1 MIRRIA
7 AAGFLL
13 LAVSSP
19 AAADAE
25 SEALFRNFV
34 AWVDASNEWSA
45 TVSVVRSEGRDTFA
59 EGLVFSREAPHVGI
73 SIEEVRLKD
82 LKERAGGG
90 FTAAEM
96 EMTAGAVL
104 GEGFEAAI
112 PSAELWGVALPSLAG
127 VTLDPAH
134 LMTSM
139 SRFYTLAAEGELAEM
154 SVPEISLTQSAQ
166 TPDSTTQ
173 FEVEAVYRGLSLAEM
188 ADGVIRRQ
196 EIGPISI
203 SSNKVGEEFELE
215 IEKGEADRVDI
226 GAFAH
231 ILDPTAYRNGRGDNI
246 WRPLTSRIVY
256 RGLSGSG
263 EDGTTFKVDEMAIE
277 GVDGRQTEKPFTDVW
292 DRIIDASVPEDMKDD
307 LAIEALTSIFGA
319 WRVGTIRLDG
329 TSLEA
334 PKDNVSFS
342 LASLSASGWS
352 NAGLDSF
359 LLKGLRGRSPDGFLT
374 LQTLELAGFI
384 SPDLK
389 ALMKFAALEKEIDP
403 AKHADA
409 IKAAFAALPRLAH
422 FGLHD
427 AAAGKSEAESASLAN
442 FTVDFADWNPI
453 YAGATDIRLE
463 GLTVPRALLELDMET
478 SAMLDTLGYDELVIG
493 ASLSDRWDPETGTD
507 DATWTLSLKNA
518 ADVEISYRLTGITL
532 DWLMQSTAAAGASE
546 DSSAALT
553 AMLSDLGVA
562 AATVSVTD
570 RSLLDRAFAVAAEK
584 QGLSVDG
591 AAYREQ
597 MRAALPFIIS
607 AAVPAE
613 VANLV
618 TKPLQAFLAGG
629 QRIFADASPST
640 PLRVLDLMQ
649 AAADPMTLPTLL
661 NLTLRAETP
670 PQQTPQ

>member
-1 MIRRIA
+1 MIGRIA

-13 LAVSSP
+13 IAAASP

-25 SEALFRNFV
+25 SEALFRNFI
-34 AWVDASNEWSA
+34 AWVDSSSEWSA
-45 TVSVVRSEGRDTFA
+45 SVSVVRSEGRDTFA
-59 EGLVFSREAPHVGI
+59 EGVVFSRETPHVGI
-73 SIEEVRLKD
+73 SIEELRLKD
-82 LKERAGGG
+82 LKERVGGG

-104 GEGFEAAI
+104 GEGFEAEI
-112 PSAELWGVALPSLAG
+112 PSAELWGLALPSLTG
-127 VTLDPAH
+127 VTLDPAR

-139 SRFYTLAAEGELAEM
+139 ARFYTLAAEGELAEM
-154 SVPEISLTQSAQ
+154 SVPEISLTQTEQ
-166 TPDSTTQ
+166 TADAATPS
-173 FEVEAVYRGLSLAEM
+173 EVEVVYRGLSLSQM

-203 SSNKVGEEFELE
+203 SSNKAGEEFEIE

-231 ILDPTAYRNGRGDNI
+231 ILDPDAYRNGHGDKI
-246 WRPLTSRIVY
+246 WRPLMSRLVY

-263 EDGTTFKVDEMAIE
+263 GDDTTFRVDELAIE
-277 GVDGRQTEKPFTDVW
+277 GFDGRQTEKPFTEVW
-292 DRIIDASVPEDMKDD
+292 DRILDASVPEEMKDD
-307 LAIEALTSIFGA
+307 LAIEALTSVFGA

-342 LASLSASGWS
+342 LASLVASGWS
-352 NAGLDSF
+352 SAGLDSF
-359 LLKGLRGRSPDGFLT
+359 LVKELRGSGPDGFLS

-389 ALMKFAALEKEIDP
+389 ALMQFAALEKETDP

-422 FGLHD
+422 FGLQNVV
-427 AAAGKSEAESASLAN
+427 AGKSESESVSLAG
-442 FTVDFADWNPI
+442 FTVDFADWNPV

-463 GLTVPRALLELDMET
+463 ELTVPRALLELDAET
-478 SAMLDTLGYDELVIG
+478 SAMLDTLGYDELVFG
-493 ASLSDRWDPETGTD
+493 ASLSDRWDPEAGTD
-507 DATWTLSLKNA
+507 DATWTFNLKDA
-518 ADVEISYRLTGITL
+518 ADVEISYQLTGITL
-532 DWLMQSTAAAGASE
+532 DWLMEATAAAGASE
-546 DSSAALT
+546 DSDAALM
-553 AMLSDLGVA
+553 AMLNDLGVA
-562 AATVSVTD
+562 SATVSVTD

-584 QGLSVDG
+584 QGLSVEG
-591 AAYREQ
+591 SAYREQ

-613 VANLV
+613 VASLV

-629 QRIFADASPST
+629 QRIFANASPAA
-640 PLRVLDLMQ
+640 PLRVIDLMQ

-661 NLTLRAETP
+661 NLTLRAEAT
-670 PQQTPQ
+670 PQQ